1 MRSYEVSAALTW
13 RGGLTRKGRGG
24 GGGLKE
30 DLCYNVFLILS
41 LWLEAGCFEC

>member
-1 MRSYEVSAALTW
+1 MRSVQTLPGE
-13 RGGLTRKGRGG
+13 GGVLEREGG
-24 GGGLKE
+24 GGFKE